1 MSHARKRLNQLRE
14 ANSSCAFNQAK
25 EPEFAASK
33 ATLPDPLLVNIFNST
48 FQVKFAFNA
57 TCCA

>member
-1 MSHARKRLNQLRE
+1 MLERGLTNCGE

-57 TCCA
+57 ARCV